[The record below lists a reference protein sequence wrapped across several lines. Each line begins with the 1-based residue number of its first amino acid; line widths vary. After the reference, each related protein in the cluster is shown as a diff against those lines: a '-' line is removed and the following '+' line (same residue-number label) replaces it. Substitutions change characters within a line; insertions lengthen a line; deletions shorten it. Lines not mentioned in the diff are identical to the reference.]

1 MSTIRKGNDK
11 LTRFY
16 TGMPTYNSFVAFVNY
31 IEPKA
36 LHLQPWR
43 GSETAKLDEAVS
55 AEVSSSRRKGFS
67 SLPVA
72 EQLFAVLI
80 KLRRGLESL
89 DVSIRFKISE
99 TTYSRMFTTWITFL
113 SKELRLLFPFP
124 SRHLV

>member
-1 MSTIRKGNDK
+1 M
-11 LTRFY
+11 
-16 TGMPTYNSFVAFVNY
+16 GMPTYNSFVAFVNY

-36 LHLQPWR
+36 LHLQPWQ

-72 EQLFAVLI
+72 EQLFVVLI

-89 DVSIRFKISE
+89 DVSVRD
-99 TTYSRMFTTWITFL
+99 
-113 SKELRLLFPFP
+113 
-124 SRHLV
+124 